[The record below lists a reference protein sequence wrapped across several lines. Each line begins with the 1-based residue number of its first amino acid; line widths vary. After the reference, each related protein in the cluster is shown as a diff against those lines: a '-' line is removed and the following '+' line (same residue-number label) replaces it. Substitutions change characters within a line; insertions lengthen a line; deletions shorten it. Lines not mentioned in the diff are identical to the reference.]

1 MDAVAGTVLDAA
13 FSQNALAASHNVV
26 HPRPGSWSQMIKHV
40 QNSLKKVIQRDVLI
54 VPFADWFT
62 KLEAA
67 ANQPDVSAK
76 DVVSSLVPAYIRL
89 DLTLFGSL
97 ASSSS
102 SSSAA

>member
-40 QNSLKKVIQRDVLI
+40 QQSIKNVLKRDLPV
-54 VPFADWFT
+54 VPFGDWFA
-62 KLEAA
+62 KLEAL

-76 DVVSSLVPAYIRL
+76 DVVSPLSLASPPLSHAFPY
-89 DLTLFGSL
+89 SL

-102 SSSAA
+102 SSSAG